1 MSIYFLSFER
11 SKLHGKYSLIVSV
24 CMHALLQRNVVL
36 DIVYYL
42 ETGCL
47 SMFMHAWVVW
57 TSFAGYL
64 EWMP

>member
-1 MSIYFLSFER
+1 MENILI
-11 SKLHGKYSLIVSV
+11 IVSV
-24 CMHALLQRNVVL
+24 CMHALLQRNIAL
-36 DIVYYL
+36 DFIM